1 MSRILIA
8 EDEQSLANL
17 YRMVLKRHGHEIIA
31 VVASGNEIVELYKRS
46 NPKPDLVILDHRL
59 EKMSGL
65 DALRELIRI
74 DPSAKTLF
82 ASADDSIMED
92 AISIGAIDY
101 IGKPFSMAELVEVV
115 NSCLSQSCLLL
126 SATFPPRS
134 WYFLF

>member
-1 MSRILIA
+1 LARILIA

-17 YRMVLKRHGHEIIA
+17 YRMVLKRNGHEI
-31 VVASGNEIVELYKRS
+31 VAIVPSGNEVIELYKRS

-65 DALRELIRI
+65 DALSELIKI
-74 DPSAKTLF
+74 DPGAKILF

-92 AISIGAIDY
+92 AISIGAKDY

-115 NSCLSQSCLLL
+115 INCLS
-126 SATFPPRS
+126 
-134 WYFLF
+134 